1 MSHSTESIND
11 ADTSVRRSK
20 GARSGGRSGSN
31 CDRDSIKINC
41 SKARTAGAATEL
53 PLEIVLPIYRAAHR
67 RPAAT
72 TTVGSMAEELARP
85 EALAAAIEL
94 DQLRLFY
101 HPIVDLA
108 GTSVVGH
115 EVLIRWQHPNFG
127 LLAPADF
134 LPAIDRN
141 AVLSRTLGAWV
152 LRQSCAAAVHRGEQ
166 LHVSVNISAQHLSEP
181 GLADHVNQILR
192 VTGFPPN
199 RLILELAETTMT
211 QPDDEVASNCTA
223 LADIGVTLALDDLGI
238 NPLEEHRI
246 DLLPLGI
253 LKIDRTVVAGVGSDP
268 LAEQTIERI
277 VGLAAGRGRRTIAVG
292 VESHHQAR
300 FLREHDVTFA
310 QGYLYGRPQPR

>member
-1 MSHSTESIND
+1 M
-11 ADTSVRRSK
+11 
-20 GARSGGRSGSN
+20 ARSRSN
-31 CDRDSIKINC
+31 CGSDSIKINLQQ
-41 SKARTAGAATEL
+41 ARTAGAATEL
-53 PLEIVLPIYRAAHR
+53 PLEIALPIYRAAHR
-67 RPAAT
+67 RPQAST
-72 TTVGSMAEELARP
+72 TIGSMAEELVRP

-108 GTSVVGH
+108 GTTVVGH

-141 AVLSRTLGAWV
+141 TVLSRTLGAWV
-152 LRQSCAAAVHRGEQ
+152 LRQSCAAAVQRGEQ
-166 LHVSVNISAQHLSEP
+166 LHVSVNISPRHLSEP

-192 VTGFPPN
+192 VTGFAPN
-199 RLILELAETTMT
+199 RLILELAEATMT
-211 QPDDEVASNCTA
+211 QSTDEVANNCAA
-223 LADIGVTLALDDLGI
+223 LADFGITLALDDLGI
-238 NPLEEHRI
+238 NPIDEHGI
-246 DLLPLGI
+246 NALPLGI

-268 LAEQTIERI
+268 IAEQTVASI
-277 VGLAAGRGRRTIAVG
+277 VGLAAEHGRRTIAVG

>member
-1 MSHSTESIND
+1 MSD
-11 ADTSVRRSK
+11 PGSK
-20 GARSGGRSGSN
+20 CGS
-31 CDRDSIKINC
+31 DSIKILIA
-41 SKARTAGAATEL
+41 KHVRRGPRLKL
-53 PLEIVLPIYRAAHR
+53 PLEIALPIYRAAHR
-67 RPAAT
+67 RPLAAT
-72 TTVGSMAEELARP
+72 TIGSMAEELARP

-108 GTSVVGH
+108 GTTVVGH
-115 EVLIRWQHPNFG
+115 EVLIRWQHPAFG

-134 LPAIDRN
+134 LPAIDSN
-141 AVLSRTLGAWV
+141 TVLSRTLGAWV
-152 LRQSCAAAVHRGEQ
+152 LRQSCAAAMQRGEQ
-166 LHVSVNISAQHLSEP
+166 LHVSVNISPRHLSEP

-199 RLILELAETTMT
+199 RLILELAEATMT
-211 QPDDEVASNCTA
+211 QSADEVASNCTA
-223 LADIGVTLALDDLGI
+223 LADFGITLALDDLGI
-238 NPLEEHRI
+238 NPIDADRI
-246 DLLPLGI
+246 DALPLGI

-268 LAEQTIERI
+268 LAEQTVATI
-277 VGLAAGRGRRTIAVG
+277 VDLAAERGRRTIAVG